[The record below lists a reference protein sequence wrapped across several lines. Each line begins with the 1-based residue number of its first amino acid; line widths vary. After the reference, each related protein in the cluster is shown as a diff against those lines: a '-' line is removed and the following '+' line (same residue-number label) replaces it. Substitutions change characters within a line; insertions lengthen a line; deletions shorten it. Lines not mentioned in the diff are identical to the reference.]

1 MIIAVEYIS
10 WYICERRIST
20 INSHCKMECNDEE
33 ISLMKTFKRWAKGI
47 FLKATKVST
56 LYTTFTERMKN
67 LK

>member
-33 ISLMKTFKRWAKGI
+33 ISLMKTLKRWAKGI
-47 FLKATKVST
+47 FLKATKDEQET
-56 LYTTFTERMKN
+56 MIGRKEEA
-67 LK
+67 